1 MATGDKNQPKTPAAK
16 AEKFS
21 YTVRSRLDHDGE
33 TYEPG
38 STVELTEAQAA
49 PMLGGALEIPQ

>member
-1 MATGDKNQPKTPAAK
+1 MATGDKNPTKTPAAK

-21 YTVRSRLDHDGE
+21 YTVRSRLEHDGV

-38 STVELTEAQAA
+38 SEVELTEAQAT
-49 PMLGGALEIPQ
+49 PMLGGALEIPK